1 MFRISK
7 NKAFTLIELL
17 VAISIIAILTAV
29 VITSMSSS
37 RPKARD
43 AKRVSDVAQLQL
55 ALEQYF
61 DRNNVY
67 PVSSNYGTGGPGLT
81 ALVTGG
87 YLSSLPKDP
96 QTNTS
101 DNYITY
107 VSSPSSYDYVLKVQ
121 LERYYGEGINTTGNE
136 SVYGQTCSIALNEYC
151 VRSK

>member
-1 MFRISK
+1 MFFKISK
-7 NKAFTLIELL
+7 TKGFTLIELL

-29 VITSMSSS
+29 IITSMSSS

-43 AKRVSDVAQLQL
+43 AKRISDVAQLQL

-67 PVSSNYGTGGPGLT
+67 PISINNGGPGLT

-101 DNYITY
+101 DGYITY

-136 SVYGQTCSIALNEYC
+136 SVYGQTCIIASNEYC